1 MGDKGKRKVCQWKI
15 SQERKKAADFNTSK
29 EDSVEVTQKN
39 QWEAK
44 PPNIN

>member
-1 MGDKGKRKVCQWKI
+1 MEGVKEFANGKYRKNT
-15 SQERKKAADFNTSK
+15 KKAADFNTSK
-29 EDSVEVTQKN
+29 EDSVEVVQKN